1 MHAPTTSKMVSFS
14 CVCVCERERG
24 GGEGKDGEED
34 AKKEIKYKLVLELI

>member
-1 MHAPTTSKMVSFS
+1 VW
-14 CVCVCERERG
+14 ERERGG